1 MEKRVLYRTNLA
13 GLQLDFGPA
22 VRPALLVKKNC
33 VISAA
38 KILGRTGSY
47 PSP

>member
-1 MEKRVLYRTNLA
+1 MEKRALDGTNLA

-22 VRPALLVKKNC
+22 VRPALLMKKNC
-33 VISAA
+33 VISPA